1 MGELLVLWDVDHTLI
16 DAGGLSSH
24 LYGMVFA
31 ELFGR
36 ELPRVAP
43 MAGRTDRAIIVETL
57 TMAGVAS
64 PRTYVPAFIEELTR
78 RAPAFGERVRA
89 RGRVLAGVPEALAA
103 LAAPAGGLG
112 GGGGAGAGG
121 GAGGS
126 GAGGGAG
133 AGGVRQS
140 VLTGNIRPLAEV
152 KLGALGLGDPLN
164 LAIGAYGDM
173 DEVRAGL
180 VQVARDRAAAAA
192 GSGGAGSGGAGSGG
206 ADFGGEAT
214 VLVGDTPLDVAA
226 ALATGARAVGVAT
239 GNFTEQELIAA
250 GAHAVLPDLSDTARV
265 RAAVLGSWAEGRA
278 AS

>member
-78 RAPAFGERVRA
+78 RAPGFGEQVRA

-103 LAAPAGGLG
+103 LAGGLG
-112 GGGGAGAGG
+112 GGGAGVGGAGECAGAGR
-121 GAGGS
+121 
-126 GAGGGAG
+126 

-180 VQVARDRAAAAA
+180 VQVARERAAAAA
-192 GSGGAGSGGAGSGG
+192 SSDAAGSGGAGSGG
-206 ADFGGEAT
+206 ADFEGEAT

-239 GNFTEQELIAA
+239 GSFTEQELIAA

-265 RAAVLGSWAEGRA
+265 RAAVLGSWAQSRA

>member
-78 RAPAFGERVRA
+78 QAPAFGERVRA

-103 LAAPAGGLG
+103 RARGPGAGGG
-112 GGGGAGAGG
+112 AGVSVAGGGAGAGG
-121 GAGGS
+121 AG
-126 GAGGGAG
+126 G

-180 VQVARDRAAAAA
+180 VQVARERAAAASDA
-192 GSGGAGSGGAGSGG
+192 PGSGG

>member
-43 MAGRTDRAIIVETL
+43 MAGRTDRAIIVQTL

-64 PRTYVPAFIEELTR
+64 PREHVPAFIEELTR
-78 RAPAFGERVRA
+78 RAPAFGERVRV
-89 RGRVLAGVPEALAA
+89 RGRVLSGVPEALAELAA
-103 LAAPAGGLG
+103 LAGGD
-112 GGGGAGAGG
+112 
-121 GAGGS
+121 GGS
-126 GAGGGAG
+126 GV
-133 AGGVRQS
+133 GVRQS

-152 KLGALGLGDPLN
+152 KLGALGLGDPLD

-180 VQVARDRAAAAA
+180 VQVARERAAAAA
-192 GSGGAGSGGAGSGG
+192 GSGGTGLGGTGLGG

-239 GNFTEQELIAA
+239 GDFTEQELIAA
-250 GAHAVLPDLSDTARV
+250 GAHAVLPDLTDTARV
-265 RAAVLGSWAEGRA
+265 RAAVLGSWAESRTA
-278 AS
+278 L

>member
-1 MGELLVLWDVDHTLI
+1 M
-16 DAGGLSSH
+16 
-24 LYGMVFA
+24 
-31 ELFGR
+31 
-36 ELPRVAP
+36 
-43 MAGRTDRAIIVETL
+43 
-57 TMAGVAS
+57 
-64 PRTYVPAFIEELTR
+64 
-78 RAPAFGERVRA
+78 
-89 RGRVLAGVPEALAA
+89 
-103 LAAPAGGLG
+103 
-112 GGGGAGAGG
+112 
-121 GAGGS
+121 
-126 GAGGGAG
+126 
-133 AGGVRQS
+133 RQS

-180 VQVARDRAAAAA
+180 VQVARERAAAAA
-192 GSGGAGSGGAGSGG
+192 GSDAAGSGEAGSGG
-206 ADFGGEAT
+206 ADFEGEAT

-265 RAAVLGSWAEGRA
+265 RAAVLGSWAQSRA

>member
-78 RAPAFGERVRA
+78 QAPAFGERVRA

-103 LAAPAGGLG
+103 LAGGLG
-112 GGGGAGAGG
+112 WWGRWGLGTGRAGGAWAE
-121 GAGGS
+121 
-126 GAGGGAG
+126 
-133 AGGVRQS
+133 VRQS

-180 VQVARDRAAAAA
+180 VQVARERAAAAA
-192 GSGGAGSGGAGSGG
+192 GSDAAGSGGAGSGG

>member
-103 LAAPAGGLG
+103 LAESAESAGGLR
-112 GGGGAGAGG
+112 AGG
-121 GAGGS
+121 GVGGL
-126 GAGGGAG
+126 GAS
-133 AGGVRQS
+133 GVRQS

-152 KLGALGLGDPLN
+152 KLGALGLGGPLN

-180 VQVARDRAAAAA
+180 VQVARERAAAAA
-192 GSGGAGSGGAGSGG
+192 GSDAAGSGG